1 VTITLTDEQLALVA
15 REMSHGAGL
24 ARSLSGVSDLEQ
36 LRRLVSP
43 LMRDESYNRSTFRA
57 LMVLAAFPTDG
68 SERGLRDVAV
78 DVDVS
83 PSIAHHYIRTLLAAD
98 VLEQDPDSRRY
109 RRALPG
115 MGAVLRLGDTNAS

>member
-24 ARSLSGVSDLEQ
+24 AKSLSGVSGLEQ
-36 LRRLVSP
+36 LRRVVSP
-43 LMRDESYNRSTFRA
+43 LMGDESYNRSTFRA
-57 LMVLAAFPTDG
+57 LLVLAAFPTDG

-78 DVDVS
+78 DVGLS
-83 PSIAHHYIRTLLAAD
+83 PSVAHHYIRTLFAAY
-98 VLEQDPDSRRY
+98 VLEQDPGSRRY

-115 MGAVLRLGDTNAS
+115 TGTALGRGDADAS